1 MQIGNVIRVFDR
13 DAPHEYL
20 DCILAQVEPNL
31 VCAVCLDTGNRWDN
45 PSFVRDTLHL
55 TDADMERILGKG
67 ACYTLLKEVK
77 NPQWLIDLKAK
88 LKTDSPF

>member
-1 MQIGNVIRVFDR
+1 MQIGNVIRVYDR

-31 VCAVCLDTGNRWDN
+31 VCAVCLDTGNRWSD
-45 PSFVRDTLHL
+45 PSFVRDTHM
-55 TDADMERILGKG
+55 DRILGKG

-77 NPQWLIDLKAK
+77 NPQWLVDLRAK
-88 LKTDSPF
+88 LNTDSPF